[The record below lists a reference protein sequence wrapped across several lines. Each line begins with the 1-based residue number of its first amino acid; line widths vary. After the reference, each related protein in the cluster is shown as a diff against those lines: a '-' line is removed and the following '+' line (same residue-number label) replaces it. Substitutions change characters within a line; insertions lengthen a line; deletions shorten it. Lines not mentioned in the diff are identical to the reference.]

1 MDVTGLDPATQ
12 AAAAAAA
19 ERAPAKARPSR
30 LRRWL
35 VMTLAAL
42 APWAVIVGAWEL
54 AAAKGWIQNSLL
66 PPPSSFIHY
75 AIESDFRVGFGREA
89 MAIPAAIL
97 ASAYRVVVGLAL
109 GFIAAVA
116 TGIVISMS
124 RVASW
129 SLLPVIRGL
138 APIAPIAWI
147 PLGII
152 LFGIGNQTAIFV
164 VFVGVYFLLTLST
177 VAAVQSV
184 DARMIKTARTY
195 GASPKQV
202 WLWVIFPAILPQ
214 VFTMLRLNFFAA
226 WMAVLAAEMVGLKNG
241 VGMMVILGREM
252 FNGNLIMLGI
262 CIVGITGYVVDSA
275 LLFIQRKL
283 LWWSGEGMMQK

>member
-1 MDVTGLDPATQ
+1 MDVTGIDPAS
-12 AAAAAAA
+12 AAADAQSA
-19 ERAPAKARPSR
+19 APAARPRSK

-35 VMTLAAL
+35 VIALASL
-42 APWAVIVGAWEL
+42 APWAVIVAAWEL
-54 AAAKGWIQNSLL
+54 AAAKGWIQSSLL
-66 PPPSSFIHY
+66 PPPSSFIRY

-97 ASAYRVVVGLAL
+97 ASAYRVVAGLAL
-109 GFIAAVA
+109 GFVCAVI
-116 TGIVISMS
+116 TGIAISMS
-124 RVASW
+124 NIARW
-129 SLLPVIRGL
+129 SFLPVIRGL

-152 LFGIGNQTAIFV
+152 LFGIGNGTAVFV

-184 DARMIKTARTY
+184 DPRMIKTARTY
-195 GASPKQV
+195 GASRRQV
-202 WLWVIFPAILPQ
+202 WLWVIFPAVLPQ

-275 LLFIQRKL
+275 LLYVQRKL
-283 LWWSGEGMMQK
+283 LWWTGEGMMAR